1 MGASLETF
9 AKTNLFSVEKE
20 VSNFN
25 DIYNVART
33 ASELHL
39 PHASTFHNPPTTQD
53 IFWSLPG
60 LIQLPG
66 ATRRWGMLSTA
77 REAVAGLYPHSHPLQ
92 ERQWWA
98 STSLPPPARETVVG
112 LYPHSHPLQERQ
124 WWASTSL
131 PPPARETV
139 VGLYPHSHPLQ
150 ERRWRASTLTPTP
163 CKRGSG
169 GPLPSLPPPAQL
181 SAQVCGMQVPT
192 FIEMTAIST

>member
-98 STSLPPPARETVVG
+98 STLTPTPCKRGSGGPL
-112 LYPHSHPLQERQ
+112 PHSHPLQERQ
-124 WWASTSL
+124 WWAST
-131 PPPARETV
+131 
-139 VGLYPHSHPLQ
+139 
-150 ERRWRASTLTPTP
+150 LTPTP
-163 CKRGSG
+163 CKRDGG
-169 GPLPSLPPPAQL
+169 GPLPSLPPPAREAVAGL
-181 SAQVCGMQVPT
+181 YPHSHPLPSFLHRCVVCKCQH
-192 FIEMTAIST
+192 S